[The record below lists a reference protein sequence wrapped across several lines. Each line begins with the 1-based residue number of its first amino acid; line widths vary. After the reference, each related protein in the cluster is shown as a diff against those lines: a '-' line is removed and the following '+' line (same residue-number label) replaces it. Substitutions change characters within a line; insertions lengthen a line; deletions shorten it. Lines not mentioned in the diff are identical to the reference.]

1 MKRGDILT
9 VALQG
14 DYSKPRP
21 AVVVESDLISPSDS
35 VLICPISS
43 TLYESGPFRRQPVEA
58 SSTTGLHSLSQIMV
72 DKVMAVRRIKCGP
85 VIGGLDQTA
94 MRELTGRLAALI
106 GVED

>member
-1 MKRGDILT
+1 
-9 VALQG
+9 
-14 DYSKPRP
+14 
-21 AVVVESDLISPSDS
+21 
-35 VLICPISS
+35 
-43 TLYESGPFRRQPVEA
+43 
-58 SSTTGLHSLSQIMV
+58 MV